1 MWVKGG
7 RHEMASPAGRRECN
21 GYQLRGFGF
30 EEPADGLKIVLQ
42 GEHHGPELLEEILG
56 AVELDGEP
64 DRGELDTG
72 GQPGE
77 AGADQ
82 LQRSA
87 VGDHPDVLGARRG
100 EQLGQAVFEALAAA
114 QLPAA
119 GLARVQVRQR
129 RHQLLARA
137 DEGVARA
144 LGSAALAQDPPGDGF
159 RDAKDLLQGLAVDPG
174 GGQLFQNRN
183 SVGKSMKIGGPSGH
197 I

>member
-87 VGDHPDVLGARRG
+87 VGDHPDVLGAGRG
-100 EQLGQAVFEALAAA
+100 EQLRQAVFQALAAA
-114 QLPAA
+114 QLAAA
-119 GLARVQVRQR
+119 GLARAQALER
-129 RHQLLARA
+129 RHELLTLA
-137 DEGVARA
+137 DEGIAGT
-144 LGSAALAQDPPGDGF
+144 LGGPALAQDPPGDGF
-159 RDAKDLLQGLAVDPG
+159 RDAEDILHSLAVDPG
-174 GGQLFQNRN
+174 GGQLFSKTAIASASR
-183 SVGKSMKIGGPSGH
+183 
-197 I
+197 